1 MKEFD
6 IRRIFEIGI
15 ELKFVYFD
23 VEIIGLGDYL
33 LFLL

>member
-23 VEIIGLGDYL
+23 LEIIGFERIFDIV
-33 LFLL
+33 